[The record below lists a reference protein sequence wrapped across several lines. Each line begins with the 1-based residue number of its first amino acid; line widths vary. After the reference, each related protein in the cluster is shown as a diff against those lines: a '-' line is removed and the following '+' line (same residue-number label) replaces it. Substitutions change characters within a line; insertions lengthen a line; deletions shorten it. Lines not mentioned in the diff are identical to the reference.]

1 MYLWFVFFSLDQPKS
16 RLTAEGRRVNLTTNN
31 EKGIETMDLLFPA
44 ALRIITAVAL
54 IYFGL
59 GLFNI
64 HWLMR
69 VRAIAALSVGALLVG
84 AVGWP
89 LVRPELPVAT
99 ITLVNGSISL
109 PGAIGCVLLAFA
121 AGFIAFFV
129 SWPAGKILAPYA
141 APTGL
146 AIWAMFS
153 GNMHQLLLDHYEP
166 ARRETLYAA
175 LRWEGFFWLLICAA
189 GYLGVLA
196 ASRLVGAKIL
206 ILGQF
211 NSDKPK
217 GTAIL
222 TNILLAMG
230 ITLVVSWV
238 AVGIFVQDI
247 HQVDPE
253 LGTVVGQPGNRQI
266 AFGVFT
272 AFCISAYLVKYTLKI
287 GYLPVA
293 AASVLLTFGGSM
305 ALLRGQTLSHLAGN
319 WPIAYFNHVVNAIT
333 PLQMVAFAVLGSI
346 TGYWM
351 AVKFH
356 HLSWQTH

>member
-1 MYLWFVFFSLDQPKS
+1 
-16 RLTAEGRRVNLTTNN
+16 
-31 EKGIETMDLLFPA
+31 MDVLFPA
-44 ALRIITAVAL
+44 ALRIIAAVAL

-69 VRAIAALSVGALLVG
+69 IRAIAALAVGALLVG
-84 AVGWP
+84 GLGWP
-89 LVRPELPVAT
+89 LVRPELPIAA
-99 ITLVNGSISL
+99 ITLVNGSVSVS
-109 PGAIGCVLLAFA
+109 GAVLCVLLAFA
-121 AGFIAFFV
+121 AGFLAFFV

-146 AIWAMFS
+146 AIWAMTS
-153 GNMHQLLLDHYEP
+153 GNMHRLLLDHHPP
-166 ARRETLYAA
+166 AQRQALYAA

-196 ASRLVGAKIL
+196 ASRLAGSKIV

-211 NSDKPK
+211 DSDKPK
-217 GTAIL
+217 GITIM
-222 TNILLAMG
+222 THVLLAMG
-230 ITLVVSWV
+230 VTVLIGWFALGV
-238 AVGIFVQDI
+238 FVQDI
-247 HQVDPE
+247 HQPDAR
-253 LGTVVGQPGNRQI
+253 LGMVVGQPGNRQI

-272 AFCISAYLVKYTLKI
+272 TFCIAAYLVKHTLKI

-293 AASVLLTFGGSM
+293 AASVVLTFVG
-305 ALLRGQTLSHLAGN
+305 ATQLLRGDTLAHLAGN
-319 WPIAYFNHVVNAIT
+319 WPIAYFNHAVNAIT
-333 PLQMVAFAVLGSI
+333 PLQMVAFAVLGAV

-356 HLSWQTH
+356 HPTWKTH